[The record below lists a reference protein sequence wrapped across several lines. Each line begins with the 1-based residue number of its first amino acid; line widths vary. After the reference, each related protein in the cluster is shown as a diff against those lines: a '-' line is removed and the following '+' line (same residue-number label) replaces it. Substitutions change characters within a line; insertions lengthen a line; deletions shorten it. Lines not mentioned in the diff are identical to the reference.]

1 MSNFKEESPYIGK
14 FAHFRQKF
22 LPREYRT
29 NLPTFIHNPE
39 PPTKKPQKQSSE
51 IKIRSKIVEKE
62 VCSYNTVRMLTKG
75 CLAPAPQAPSQLDK
89 KRGWISLAN
98 VPNEH
103 SLSTLLDG
111 LKDVDVE
118 ETQEWTESLEDL
130 IKTHGTERAEYI
142 LRSLIQEAGKKGVE
156 VPVLTKTDYI
166 NTIAVDQQPEYPGDA
181 DLEEQY
187 RNWIRWNAAIMV
199 QRAQKQG
206 IGVGGHISTYAGIAD
221 LYEVGFN
228 NFFRGRN
235 HPGGGDQVFFQGH
248 ASPGNYARAFV
259 EGRLNEE
266 DMDGFRQEKTKGEH
280 GIPSYPHPR
289 CMPEFWQFP
298 TVSMGLG
305 PLNAIHQASF
315 NRYLQ
320 NRGIKDTSQQHVWA
334 FLGDGEMDEPES
346 RGALQLAANEKLDN
360 LTFVV
365 NCNLQRLDG
374 PVRGN
379 GKIIQE
385 LEGFFRGA
393 GWHVIKVVWGS
404 EMDEL
409 LAKDKSGKLIQ
420 LLNETLDGDYQNF
433 RGEDGGYIRE
443 HFYGKYP
450 ETKELVADLTDDEIW
465 AIRRG
470 GHDYKK
476 IYAAYKEALETKG
489 RPTVILA
496 QSIKGYALGPYFESR
511 NSTHQIKKFTMEALK
526 GFRDHLNI
534 PISDEELEKDL
545 YNPPYYRPGQDNPAI
560 QYMLKRR
567 EELGGFLPGRP
578 NTQPEIQLPDDKVY
592 AGTKKGSGKQLA
604 ASTMA
609 FVRLMKDL
617 MRVKGFGHR
626 IVPITP
632 DEARTFGMDAFFPS
646 AKLYNPNGQNYV
658 PVDHELMLSYTE
670 SPLGQILH
678 VGINEAG
685 ATAAFIAT
693 GTSFDTHGEP
703 MIPIYIFYSMF
714 GFQRTGDAFWAAAD
728 QLARGFII
736 GATAGRTTLSGEG
749 LQHMDGH
756 SPILASTN
764 PAVKHYDPAYGYEIG
779 HIVKRGLEQMY
790 GNLDED
796 HDVMYYLTVY
806 NEPIHQPAE
815 PENLDVDGLLKG
827 IYKLKDSELTSGP
840 KTQLLASGVA
850 VPWAL
855 EAQKLLAEDWGVSAD
870 VWSVTSWNELR
881 REGLAAEEETLL
893 NPDKPARVPYVT
905 QKLAGAEG
913 PIVATSD
920 YTSDMPDQIRQFL
933 PNDFATLGA
942 DGFGFADTRPGARR
956 FFHIDAQSMVVRA
969 LQLLAKDGKVPADA
983 AAKAFAKY
991 DLNNVNAIQATHI
1004 DD

>member
-1 MSNFKEESPYIGK
+1 M
-14 FAHFRQKF
+14 
-22 LPREYRT
+22 
-29 NLPTFIHNPE
+29 
-39 PPTKKPQKQSSE
+39 
-51 IKIRSKIVEKE
+51 
-62 VCSYNTVRMLTKG
+62 
-75 CLAPAPQAPSQLDK
+75 
-89 KRGWISLAN
+89 AN

-259 EGRLNEE
+259 EGRLSEE

-526 GFRDHLNI
+526 GFH
-534 PISDEELEKDL
+534 
-545 YNPPYYRPGQDNPAI
+545 
-560 QYMLKRR
+560 
-567 EELGGFLPGRP
+567 
-578 NTQPEIQLPDDKVY
+578 
-592 AGTKKGSGKQLA
+592 
-604 ASTMA
+604 
-609 FVRLMKDL
+609 
-617 MRVKGFGHR
+617 
-626 IVPITP
+626 
-632 DEARTFGMDAFFPS
+632 
-646 AKLYNPNGQNYV
+646 
-658 PVDHELMLSYTE
+658 
-670 SPLGQILH
+670 
-678 VGINEAG
+678 
-685 ATAAFIAT
+685 
-693 GTSFDTHGEP
+693 
-703 MIPIYIFYSMF
+703 
-714 GFQRTGDAFWAAAD
+714 
-728 QLARGFII
+728 
-736 GATAGRTTLSGEG
+736 
-749 LQHMDGH
+749 
-756 SPILASTN
+756 
-764 PAVKHYDPAYGYEIG
+764 
-779 HIVKRGLEQMY
+779 
-790 GNLDED
+790 
-796 HDVMYYLTVY
+796 
-806 NEPIHQPAE
+806 
-815 PENLDVDGLLKG
+815 
-827 IYKLKDSELTSGP
+827 SEL
-840 KTQLLASGVA
+840 LDLA
-850 VPWAL
+850 
-855 EAQKLLAEDWGVSAD
+855 VS
-870 VWSVTSWNELR
+870 
-881 REGLAAEEETLL
+881 
-893 NPDKPARVPYVT
+893 
-905 QKLAGAEG
+905 
-913 PIVATSD
+913 
-920 YTSDMPDQIRQFL
+920 
-933 PNDFATLGA
+933 
-942 DGFGFADTRPGARR
+942 
-956 FFHIDAQSMVVRA
+956 
-969 LQLLAKDGKVPADA
+969 
-983 AAKAFAKY
+983 
-991 DLNNVNAIQATHI
+991 
-1004 DD
+1004 

>member
-1 MSNFKEESPYIGK
+1 M
-14 FAHFRQKF
+14 
-22 LPREYRT
+22 
-29 NLPTFIHNPE
+29 
-39 PPTKKPQKQSSE
+39 
-51 IKIRSKIVEKE
+51 
-62 VCSYNTVRMLTKG
+62 
-75 CLAPAPQAPSQLDK
+75 
-89 KRGWISLAN
+89 AN

-714 GFQRTGDAFWAAAD
+714 GFQRTGDQFWAAGD
-728 QLARGFII
+728 QMARGFIV
-736 GATAGRTTLSGEG
+736 GATAGRTTLAGEG

-756 SPILASTN
+756 SPVLASTN
-764 PAVKHYDPAYGYEIG
+764 PAIVQYDPAYAYEIA
-779 HIVKRGLEQMY
+779 HIMKDGFVRMY
-790 GNLDED
+790 GDGSDGRDQN
-796 HDVMYYLTVY
+796 VMYYLTVY
-806 NEPIHQPAE
+806 NEPIHQPAQ
-815 PENLDVDGLLKG
+815 PDGVDVEGIVKG
-827 IYKLKDSELTSGP
+827 IHLLEPAEGDGP
-840 KTQLLASGVA
+840 RVQLLASGVG
-850 VPWAL
+850 VPWAR
-855 EAQKLLAEDWGVSAD
+855 EAKRMLAEDWGVQAA
-870 VWSVTSWNELR
+870 VWSVTSWYELR
-881 REGLAAEEETLL
+881 KDALQADEHNFLHPEDER
-893 NPDKPARVPYVT
+893 RVPYVT
-905 QKLAGAEG
+905 AKLQGAEG
-913 PIVATSD
+913 PFVATSD
-920 YTSDMPDQIRQFL
+920 FEHQVQDAIARWVPGDYY
-933 PNDFATLGA
+933 TLGA
-942 DGFGFADTRPGARR
+942 DGFGFSDTRPAARR
-956 FFHIDAQSMVVRA
+956 FLKIDAASMAVRA
-969 LQLLAKDGKVPADA
+969 LQGLADQGKIDRSIVKQAID
-983 AAKAFAKY
+983 KY
-991 DLNNVNAIQATHI
+991 DLFNPNAADPVP
-1004 DD
+1004 DDLA

>member
-1 MSNFKEESPYIGK
+1 M
-14 FAHFRQKF
+14 
-22 LPREYRT
+22 
-29 NLPTFIHNPE
+29 
-39 PPTKKPQKQSSE
+39 
-51 IKIRSKIVEKE
+51 
-62 VCSYNTVRMLTKG
+62 
-75 CLAPAPQAPSQLDK
+75 
-89 KRGWISLAN
+89 AN

-443 HFYGKYP
+443 HF

-749 LQHMDGH
+749 LQHMAGH

>member
-1 MSNFKEESPYIGK
+1 M
-14 FAHFRQKF
+14 
-22 LPREYRT
+22 
-29 NLPTFIHNPE
+29 
-39 PPTKKPQKQSSE
+39 
-51 IKIRSKIVEKE
+51 
-62 VCSYNTVRMLTKG
+62 
-75 CLAPAPQAPSQLDK
+75 
-89 KRGWISLAN
+89 AN

-259 EGRLNEE
+259 EGRLSEE

-443 HFYGKYP
+443 HFYGKYT

-567 EELGGFLPGRP
+567 EDLGGFLPGRP

-991 DLNNVNAIQATHI
+991 DLNNVNAIQATHT

>member
-1 MSNFKEESPYIGK
+1 M
-14 FAHFRQKF
+14 
-22 LPREYRT
+22 
-29 NLPTFIHNPE
+29 
-39 PPTKKPQKQSSE
+39 
-51 IKIRSKIVEKE
+51 
-62 VCSYNTVRMLTKG
+62 
-75 CLAPAPQAPSQLDK
+75 
-89 KRGWISLAN
+89 AN

-259 EGRLNEE
+259 EGRLSEE

-796 HDVMYYLTVY
+796 HDVMYYLPVY
-806 NEPIHQPAE
+806 NEPIHKPAE

>member
-1 MSNFKEESPYIGK
+1 M
-14 FAHFRQKF
+14 
-22 LPREYRT
+22 
-29 NLPTFIHNPE
+29 
-39 PPTKKPQKQSSE
+39 
-51 IKIRSKIVEKE
+51 
-62 VCSYNTVRMLTKG
+62 
-75 CLAPAPQAPSQLDK
+75 
-89 KRGWISLAN
+89 AN

-259 EGRLNEE
+259 EGRLSEE

-511 NSTHQIKKFTMEALK
+511 NSTHQIKKFTM
-526 GFRDHLNI
+526 
-534 PISDEELEKDL
+534 
-545 YNPPYYRPGQDNPAI
+545 
-560 QYMLKRR
+560 KRSR
-567 EELGGFLPGRP
+567 
-578 NTQPEIQLPDDKVY
+578 
-592 AGTKKGSGKQLA
+592 A
-604 ASTMA
+604 
-609 FVRLMKDL
+609 
-617 MRVKGFGHR
+617 
-626 IVPITP
+626 
-632 DEARTFGMDAFFPS
+632 
-646 AKLYNPNGQNYV
+646 
-658 PVDHELMLSYTE
+658 
-670 SPLGQILH
+670 
-678 VGINEAG
+678 
-685 ATAAFIAT
+685 
-693 GTSFDTHGEP
+693 
-703 MIPIYIFYSMF
+703 
-714 GFQRTGDAFWAAAD
+714 
-728 QLARGFII
+728 
-736 GATAGRTTLSGEG
+736 
-749 LQHMDGH
+749 
-756 SPILASTN
+756 
-764 PAVKHYDPAYGYEIG
+764 
-779 HIVKRGLEQMY
+779 
-790 GNLDED
+790 
-796 HDVMYYLTVY
+796 
-806 NEPIHQPAE
+806 
-815 PENLDVDGLLKG
+815 
-827 IYKLKDSELTSGP
+827 
-840 KTQLLASGVA
+840 
-850 VPWAL
+850 
-855 EAQKLLAEDWGVSAD
+855 
-870 VWSVTSWNELR
+870 SVT
-881 REGLAAEEETLL
+881 
-893 NPDKPARVPYVT
+893 
-905 QKLAGAEG
+905 
-913 PIVATSD
+913 I
-920 YTSDMPDQIRQFL
+920 
-933 PNDFATLGA
+933 
-942 DGFGFADTRPGARR
+942 
-956 FFHIDAQSMVVRA
+956 
-969 LQLLAKDGKVPADA
+969 
-983 AAKAFAKY
+983 
-991 DLNNVNAIQATHI
+991 
-1004 DD
+1004 

>member
-1 MSNFKEESPYIGK
+1 
-14 FAHFRQKF
+14 
-22 LPREYRT
+22 
-29 NLPTFIHNPE
+29 
-39 PPTKKPQKQSSE
+39 
-51 IKIRSKIVEKE
+51 
-62 VCSYNTVRMLTKG
+62 
-75 CLAPAPQAPSQLDK
+75 
-89 KRGWISLAN
+89 LAN

-567 EELGGFLPGRP
+567 EELGGFLPGRH

-714 GFQRTGDAFWAAAD
+714 GFQRTGDAFWAASD
-728 QLARGFII
+728 QLCRGFII

-840 KTQLLASGVA
+840 KTQLLASGIA

-881 REGLAAEEETLL
+881 REGIAAEEETLL

>member
-1 MSNFKEESPYIGK
+1 MGNAK
-14 FAHFRQKF
+14 
-22 LPREYRT
+22 
-29 NLPTFIHNPE
+29 
-39 PPTKKPQKQSSE
+39 
-51 IKIRSKIVEKE
+51 
-62 VCSYNTVRMLTKG
+62 
-75 CLAPAPQAPSQLDK
+75 
-89 KRGWISLAN
+89 
-98 VPNEH
+98 PNEH
-103 SLSTLLDG
+103 ALSTLLDG
-111 LKDVDVE
+111 LKDVDTE
-118 ETQEWTESLEDL
+118 ETQEWAESLEDL

-142 LRSLIQEAGKKGVE
+142 LRSLLQEAGKKGVE
-156 VPVLTKTDYI
+156 VPTIVNTDYI
-166 NTIAVDQQPEYPGDA
+166 NTIPADQQPAYPGDEE
-181 DLEEQY
+181 LERQY
-187 RNWIRWNAAIMV
+187 RAWIRWNAAIMV
-199 QRAQKQG
+199 QRAQKKD

-221 LYEVGFN
+221 LYEMGLN
-228 NFFRGRN
+228 HFFRGRN

-248 ASPGNYARAFV
+248 SSPGVYSRAFV
-259 EGRLNEE
+259 VGKLTAEQ
-266 DMDGFRQEKTKGEH
+266 MDGFRQEKTKGAN

-289 CMPEFWQFP
+289 CMPDFWQFP

-315 NRYLQ
+315 NRYLH
-320 NRGIKDTSQQHVWA
+320 NHKIKDTSQQHVWA

-379 GKIIQE
+379 GKIVQE
-385 LEGFFRGA
+385 LEAFFRGA
-393 GWHVIKVVWGS
+393 GWHVIKVLWGS
-404 EMDEL
+404 DYDAL
-409 LAKDKSGKLIQ
+409 LQKDKSGKLIQ
-420 LLNETLDGDYQNF
+420 LMNETLDGDYQTF

-443 HFYGKYP
+443 HFFGKYP
-450 ETKELVADLTDDEIW
+450 ETKELVADLSDEQIFNL
-465 AIRRG
+465 RLG
-470 GHDYKK
+470 GHDDKK
-476 IYAAYKEALETKG
+476 LYAAYKEALEAKG

-496 QSIKGYALGPYFESR
+496 QSIKGAELGPFFEAR

-545 YNPPYYRPGQDNPAI
+545 YNPPYYVPSADHPAL
-560 QYMLKRR
+560 QYMHKRR
-567 EELGGFLPGRP
+567 EELGGYIPHRP
-578 NTQPEIQLPDDKVY
+578 NTQPEITLPDDKAY
-592 AGTKKGSGKQLA
+592 AGAKKGSGKQEA
-604 ASTMA
+604 ATTMA

-658 PVDHELMLSYTE
+658 PVDHQLMLSYTE
-670 SPLGQILH
+670 SPEGQILH

-685 ATAAFIAT
+685 ATAAFTAV
-693 GTSFDTHGEP
+693 GSSFDTHGEP

-728 QLARGFII
+728 QMVRGFVI

-764 PAVKHYDPAYGYEIG
+764 PAFKIYDPAYGYEIA
-779 HIVKRGLEQMY
+779 HIVKRGIEQMY

-815 PENLDVDGLLKG
+815 PENVDVEGIVKG
-827 IYKLKDSELTSGP
+827 IYKVQDSPLASGP
-840 KTQLLASGVA
+840 KAQLLASGVA
-850 VPWAL
+850 VPWAI

-870 VWSVTSWNELR
+870 VWSVTSWTELR
-881 REGLAAEEETLL
+881 RDGVAAEEEALL
-893 NPDKPARVPYVT
+893 NPGQPARVPYVM
-905 QKLAGAEG
+905 QKLAGANG
-913 PIVATSD
+913 PIIASTD
-920 YTSDMPDQIRQFL
+920 YTSDVPDQIRQFV

-956 FFHIDAQSMVVRA
+956 FFHIDAQSMVVRT
-969 LQLLAKDGKVPADA
+969 LQMLAKNGEVPADA
-983 AAKAFAKY
+983 AAQAFAKY
-991 DLNNVNAIQATHI
+991 DLTNVNAVQSANN

>member
-1 MSNFKEESPYIGK
+1 M
-14 FAHFRQKF
+14 
-22 LPREYRT
+22 
-29 NLPTFIHNPE
+29 
-39 PPTKKPQKQSSE
+39 
-51 IKIRSKIVEKE
+51 
-62 VCSYNTVRMLTKG
+62 
-75 CLAPAPQAPSQLDK
+75 
-89 KRGWISLAN
+89 AN

-714 GFQRTGDAFWAAAD
+714 GFQRTGDGLWAAAD
-728 QLARGFII
+728 QMARGFVI

-749 LQHMDGH
+749 LQHNDGH

-764 PAVKHYDPAYGYEIG
+764 PAFKIYDPAYGYEIA
-779 HIVKRGLEQMY
+779 HIVERGIEQMY
-790 GNLDED
+790 GTKDED
-796 HDVMYYLTVY
+796 HNVMYYLTVY

-815 PENLDVDGLLKG
+815 PANVDVEGIIKG
-827 IYKLKDSELTSGP
+827 IHKISESPLTSGP
-840 KTQLLASGVA
+840 KAQLLASGVA
-850 VPWAL
+850 VPWI
-855 EAQKLLAEDWGVSAD
+855 EKAQKLLAEDWGVSAD
-870 VWSVTSWNELR
+870 VWSVTSWTELR
-881 REGLAAEEETLL
+881 RDGVAAEEEALL
-893 NPDKPARVPYVT
+893 NPNQPARVPYVT
-905 QKLAGAEG
+905 QKLAGAAG
-913 PIVATSD
+913 PIIATTDFS
-920 YTSDMPDQIRQFL
+920 SEVPDQIRQFV

-956 FFHIDAQSMVVRA
+956 FFHIDAESVVVRT
-969 LQLLAKDGKVPADA
+969 LQMLAKRGEVAADVP
-983 AAKAFAKY
+983 AKAFAKY
-991 DLNNVNAIQATHI
+991 DLLNVNANSELEQH
-1004 DD
+1004 